1 MITADAGLV
10 IAEMEN
16 RRGNPDDRR
25 VSMLELSPR
34 LAQYKMPPVAVGSTV
49 LWYRHGT
56 KAGRPA
62 LGFVARF
69 EAGSQ
74 NIDIAVPTEGADIV
88 ESVPHVNDPRL
99 ELGFEHA
106 SSGAWDYTDE
116 YRAGVQVRHEI
127 EDRLAKLESE
137 VNSIAGKARK
147 SPPAN

>member
-16 RRGNPDDRR
+16 RRGGPDAQRM
-25 VSMLELSPR
+25 SMLELGPR
-34 LAQYKMPPVAVGSTV
+34 LAQYKMPPVKVGTTV

-56 KAGRPA
+56 KSGRES

-69 EAGSQ
+69 ETGSQ
-74 NIDIAVPTEGADIV
+74 NIDIAVPTEGADII
-88 ESVPHVNDPRL
+88 ESVPHISDPRL
-99 ELGFEHA
+99 ELGFEHS

-116 YRAGVQVRHEI
+116 YRAGVQLRHEI

-147 SPPAN
+147 TTT